1 MRASF
6 VTSGAFGDDLSLTKP
21 LSLGLATCLLLT
33 LTFDNRIK
41 AACTGNRSPVE
52 FSMGTFWGL

>member
-33 LTFDNRIK
+33 LIFDNRIK
-41 AACTGNRSPVE
+41 AACTGN
-52 FSMGTFWGL
+52 